1 MKTKYILPIIA
12 AACLLFF
19 GCGHNHEEHDTHDHE
34 PHAHQENVK
43 ASEDHEDEH
52 AHEEHGSD
60 EIILPPAK
68 AEAAGVKV
76 EQIKRAPFAGVL
88 RTGGRIISA
97 SGEEKTVV
105 APVAGIV
112 KMRRSLTEGQQVGKG
127 EALFTVTSSS
137 LPEGDFSTRNKIVYE
152 NAKAE
157 FERAEALKADRLITD
172 KEYLAAKAEYERARL
187 AYEAVG
193 GAGSAGGV
201 TVSSPMTGYITEIPV
216 TDGAYVETGTPL
228 LMLSQNRTLHLR
240 AEVPERDFMKAR
252 EAVSAKFRTAY
263 SDRVYDLA
271 PLNGRKIAD
280 VSAGNS
286 KGGFL
291 PVTFEFNNPGG
302 LVSGSYAEIYL
313 ITDSR
318 HDAIAVPA
326 GALTE
331 EQGVKYVYV
340 RLDEEGYSKREVK
353 TGASDGERVEI
364 LSGLREGEDVVTEGA
379 IHVKLASATAA
390 IPAHTHNH

>member
-1 MKTKYILPIIA
+1 MSVVML
-12 AACLLFF
+12 F
-19 GCGHNHEEHDTHDHE
+19 GCGHNHADHDDHDHE
-34 PHAHQENVK
+34 LHEHQAK
-43 ASEDHEDEH
+43 TDEH
-52 AHEEHGSD
+52 EADEHEHASD

-76 EQIKRAPFAGVL
+76 EMIERAPFAGVL
-88 RTGGRIISA
+88 RTGGRILAA

-112 KMRRSLTEGQQVGKG
+112 KMRRSLSEGQQVGKG
-127 EALFTVTSSS
+127 EALFTVTTAS

-157 FERAEALKADRLITD
+157 FERAEKLKADQLITE

-193 GAGSAGGV
+193 GAKSTGGV
-201 TVSSPMTGYITEIPV
+201 SVAAPMTGYVTELAV

-228 LMLSQNRTLHLR
+228 LMLSQNRTLQLR

-263 SDRVYDLA
+263 SDRLYDLSE
-271 PLNGRKIAD
+271 LGGRKVAD
-280 VSAGNS
+280 ASAGS
-286 KGGFL
+286 AKGGFI
-291 PVTFEFNNPGG
+291 PVTFEFNNAGG
-302 LVSGSYAEIYL
+302 LVSGCYAEIYL
-313 ITDSR
+313 VTDSR
-318 HDAIAVPA
+318 HDALSVPV

-340 RLDEEGYSKREVK
+340 RLDEEGYAKREVK
-353 TGASDGERVEI
+353 TGSSDGERVEI
-364 LSGLREGEDVVTEGA
+364 LAGLREGEEVVSEGA